1 MDLAGSE
8 LTSKYRSEKPEE
20 ASAAREEAGI
30 QAQS

>member
-20 ASAAREEAGI
+20 ASADREEADI
-30 QAQS
+30 

>member
-8 LTSKYRSEKPEE
+8 LTNKYRSEKPEE

-30 QAQS
+30 